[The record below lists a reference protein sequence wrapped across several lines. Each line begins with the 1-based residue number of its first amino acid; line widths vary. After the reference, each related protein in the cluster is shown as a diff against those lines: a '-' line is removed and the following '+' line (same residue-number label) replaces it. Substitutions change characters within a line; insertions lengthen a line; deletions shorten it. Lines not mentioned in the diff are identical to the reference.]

1 MSEFGGVGLKKIFH
15 RIHSEGGAGPGVGS
29 TGCCSQSTS
38 GLLLDLEEGKSACS
52 NFPACVRFPGLYLLT
67 S

>member
-1 MSEFGGVGLKKIFH
+1 MSESGGVGLKKIFH
-15 RIHSEGGAGPGVGS
+15 RIHSEGGAGLGIGS

-38 GLLLDLEEGKSACS
+38 GLLLDPEEDKSARP

-67 S
+67 L